1 MREQKIA
8 EIRKTLLTRRQ
19 ELLSEFR
26 TRNAEAA
33 DLIDQGVPDVGD
45 QGLTDSLQDLLHL
58 LSDDVREEIMRIDDA
73 LDRINSGSYGRCL
86 RCNEPI
92 TIQRLEV
99 RPHARHCVVCKE
111 LLEKEESVKAPPDKG
126 KL

>member
-8 EIRKTLLTRRQ
+8 EIRKTLLGRRQ

-45 QGLTDSLQDLLHL
+45 QGLTGSLQDLLHL
-58 LSDDVREEIMRIDDA
+58 LSDNAREEIIQIDDA
-73 LDRINSGSYGRCL
+73 LDRINDASYGRCL

-99 RPHARHCVVCKE
+99 RPQARHCIDCKE
-111 LLEKEESVKAPPDKG
+111 ILEREESVKAPPDRG

>member
-8 EIRKTLLTRRQ
+8 EIRKTLLGRRQ

-58 LSDDVREEIMRIDDA
+58 LSDNVREEIMRIDDA

-99 RPHARHCVVCKE
+99 RPHARHCIDCKE
-111 LLEKEESVKAPPDKG
+111 ILEREESVKAPPDRG

>member
-8 EIRKTLLTRRQ
+8 EIRKTLLARRQ

-26 TRNAEAA
+26 IRNAEAA

-58 LSDDVREEIMRIDDA
+58 LSDNVREEIMQIDDA
-73 LDRINSGSYGRCL
+73 LDRINSGSYGRCP

-99 RPHARHCVVCKE
+99 RPHSRHCVACKE